1 MSESENKDLL
11 EALNSVKTVEV
22 GDVVKGEILA
32 FDDQNKSSWVL
43 KVQVLKALCLLVN

>member
-22 GDVVKGEILA
+22 GDVVK
-32 FDDQNKSSWVL
+32 SSWVL
-43 KVQVLKALCLLVN
+43 KVQVLKALYLLVN

>member
-22 GDVVKGEILA
+22 GDVVKGEI
-32 FDDQNKSSWVL
+32 
-43 KVQVLKALCLLVN
+43 